1 MKIPP
6 LDFRAQDVEYRRSV
20 ADFLESKKWHYF
32 FTITFRRPRR
42 DVISIQR
49 DVKQHL
55 RGFTRG
61 RAFIAI
67 EPHKSSLAHVHGLI
81 RSSSPFPNFKASTLW
96 IELFQRF
103 GRSTVSPVRSQ
114 HEVAGYCSKY
124 VAKGS
129 AYEYDFIGGKEAWR
143 W

>member
-1 MKIPP
+1 MSLSQ
-6 LDFRAQDVEYRRSV
+6 LDFRAQDVEYRRAV
-20 ADFLESKKWHYF
+20 ADFLESKMWHYF
-32 FTITFRRPRR
+32 FTITFRHPRR

-49 DVKQHL
+49 DVTRHL

-81 RSSSPFPNFKASTLW
+81 RSSSVLPSFMAKTLW
-96 IELFQRF
+96 VELFSRF

-114 HEVAGYCSKY
+114 HQVAGYCSKY
-124 VAKGS
+124 VAKGG